1 MESRLPVEEILAP
14 EAPPAPPGR
23 AIGRS
28 REGREVTGYMI
39 GNGERHVSL
48 IGGCHSDEP
57 VGPAMLRRLVAH
69 LAALPEDDPLL
80 AGFTWYVVP
89 HVNPYGEK
97 RNAAWSDVTLPTAD
111 HLGREDRAYDLA
123 LYLRHVLREKP
134 GDDMEFGFPRNADD
148 TGARPENRAVA
159 AFLAAGAPFHLHGS
173 FHGMGFASGPWFL
186 IEKEWIDRTAG
197 LRDALRRRVREMG
210 YQPFDVD
217 RGGEKGFFR
226 IDEGFT
232 TRPDSRPM
240 VAYFEERGDLETAAK
255 FRPSSMEYVRSLGG
269 DPFTLVFR
277 DAPLPAPPGSRGDRP
292 PGRSPF
298 PGLPRPPHGQEPRG
312 GPRRSGACW
321 SSGDALAGS
330 DAFATRVSGG
340 GAAGDLKGFQ
350 TARTARTDQISRSPP
365 GYTNESRGAN
375 QEEAVT
381 GWKGVAGRI
390 AQTGWSLARNS
401 TDCSSKGST
410 SSPM

>member
-269 DPFTLVFR
+269 DPFTLVSEMPLFLRPLEAGETGRPDDPRFQAFLGRLMGKSPEEVHAEAARVGVRGMPLR
-277 DAPLPAPPGSRGDRP
+277 DQMRLQLAFLG
-292 PGRSPF
+292 
-298 PGLPRPPHGQEPRG
+298 E
-312 GPRRSGACW
+312 
-321 SSGDALAGS
+321 ALRA
-330 DAFATRVSGG
+330 
-340 GAAGDLKGFQ
+340 
-350 TARTARTDQISRSPP
+350 I
-365 GYTNESRGAN
+365 
-375 QEEAVT
+375 
-381 GWKGVAGRI
+381 
-390 AQTGWSLARNS
+390 
-401 TDCSSKGST
+401 
-410 SSPM
+410 